1 MKKSGNGSPKR
12 KRTGLRGLIL
22 GAGCILCVRAVLAL
36 WPYPELDAFR
46 ERSYGLVLQDRKGLI
61 LRVFPAADGVRREWA
76 DLAEIPAGVVRIF
89 LRAEDRRFY
98 FHPGVDPLSVLGS
111 ALRNLQAGRIVSG
124 ASTVTMQ
131 LARLIRAHPG
141 SLRGKLREA
150 GDALRLEARLS
161 KKEILELWLNNIP
174 FGSNIE
180 GLPAMG
186 RARFGRPAAAL
197 DESRAALL
205 AMVPRRPGRYDPAV
219 NPEGAVSAALAFSVR
234 RGLGLGEAAL
244 RDAAAE
250 ATAPAAA
257 PAAAPAEAP
266 AAASAEAPAARVG
279 TPGFSEKAPFF
290 APHFTEAA
298 ALSLKAAGNPPPPG
312 PVRTTLDRDFQ
323 AYAEELLQGALGQVR
338 DNRVTTGAVLAIEND
353 TGLIRVYVGS
363 ASWFD
368 EEHSGKID
376 GVRVINQPGSC
387 LKPFLYALALDS
399 GFGPQDILPDLPTI
413 FGGHEAYIPSNF
425 NRRFNGPVR
434 LRVALASSLNIPAVY
449 TIERLGVASFED
461 FLVSLGFDSIAASR
475 GVHGTGLALGNGEV
489 SLWELVRAFSVFPR
503 GGTLVNLNYM
513 EDPGLRGG
521 AESRQVMSPYA
532 AWVISDV
539 LADRASRFTGFGPAP
554 VLATPFSAMFKTG
567 TANQFQHIWAL
578 GASRRFTVGVWMG
591 NFSGETV
598 IGSTGSSIPARIAA
612 ELLTVL
618 EREDGGGGPAGG
630 APPELAVPV
639 PICALSGMAAGP
651 DCGGRL
657 REWLLPDRIPPP
669 CTWHRKSGLVYPPEY
684 QAWLEERFRSG
695 RAGNGPGEK
704 SAARIR
710 IPVSGSVF
718 YLDPALPPE
727 AQALRLETAGFGPE
741 APVYIDHI
749 LQGVLNPAGV
759 YVLPLFRGRHRV
771 TVEDDTGALAWADFE
786 VR

>member
-1 MKKSGNGSPKR
+1 
-12 KRTGLRGLIL
+12 L
-22 GAGCILCVRAVLAL
+22 AV
-36 WPYPELDAFR
+36 
-46 ERSYGLVLQDRKGLI
+46 QDRKGLT
-61 LRVFPAADGVRREWA
+61 LRVFPADDGVRREWA
-76 DLAEIPAGVVRIF
+76 DLEEIPGGVVRIF

-98 FHPGVDPLSVLGS
+98 FHPGVDPLAALRS
-111 ALRNLQAGRIVSG
+111 ALRNLREGRIVSG
-124 ASTVTMQ
+124 ASTITMQ
-131 LARLIRAHPG
+131 LARMVRPRPG
-141 SLRGKLREA
+141 GFGGKLREA

-197 DESRAALL
+197 DESRGALL
-205 AMVPRRPGRYDPAV
+205 AMVPRRPGRYDPAL
-219 NPEGAVSAALAFSVR
+219 NPGAAADAALAFSVR
-234 RGLGLGEAAL
+234 CGLGLDEAAL
-244 RDAAAE
+244 RKAAGE
-250 ATAPAAA
+250 
-257 PAAAPAEAP
+257 
-266 AAASAEAPAARVG
+266 AAREG
-279 TPGFSEKAPFF
+279 APGFLAKVPFS
-290 APHFTEAA
+290 APHFTEAIA
-298 ALSLKAAGNPPPPG
+298 ASLKAAGNSPPPRS
-312 PVRTTLDRDFQ
+312 VRSTLDLNFQ
-323 AYAEELLQGALGQVR
+323 AYGEELLQGALSRLG
-338 DNRVTTGAVLAIEND
+338 DNRVTNGAVLALEND
-353 TGLIRVYVGS
+353 TGAIRVYVGS

-376 GVRVINQPGSC
+376 GVRVVNQPGSC

-399 GFGPQDILPDLPTI
+399 GFGPQEVLPDLPTI
-413 FGGHEAYIPSNF
+413 FGGGEAYVPANF

-449 TIERLGVASFED
+449 MIERLGVGAFED

-475 GVHGTGLALGNGEV
+475 GAHGSGLALGNGAV
-489 SLWELVRAFSVFPR
+489 SLAELTRAFSVFPR
-503 GGTLVNLNYM
+503 GGSLVSLKYV
-513 EDPGLRGG
+513 EEAGRGLEAGG
-521 AESRQVMSPYA
+521 LLQGGESRQVMSPYA

-539 LADRASRFTGFGPAP
+539 LADRGSRFTGFGPAP
-554 VLATPFSAMFKTG
+554 VLATPFSSMFKTG

-612 ELLTVL
+612 ELLTAL
-618 EREDGGGGPAGG
+618 ETGGSRNGPVGGE
-630 APPELAVPV
+630 PPEFAAAV

-651 DCGGRL
+651 DCGGTL
-657 REWLLPDRIPPP
+657 REWLPPDRIPPP
-669 CTWHRKSGLVYPPEY
+669 CTWHRETGLVYPPEY
-684 QAWLEERFRSG
+684 QAWLAERSRSG
-695 RAGNGPGEK
+695 RAGNGAGPGRK
-704 SAARIR
+704 SGARIR

-718 YLDPALPPE
+718 YLDPGLPPE

-759 YVLPLFRGRHRV
+759 FILPLFRGRHRV
-771 TVEDDTGALAWADFE
+771 TVADDTGAEAWADFE

>member
-1 MKKSGNGSPKR
+1 
-12 KRTGLRGLIL
+12 
-22 GAGCILCVRAVLAL
+22 
-36 WPYPELDAFR
+36 
-46 ERSYGLVLQDRKGLI
+46 
-61 LRVFPAADGVRREWA
+61 
-76 DLAEIPAGVVRIF
+76 
-89 LRAEDRRFY
+89 
-98 FHPGVDPLSVLGS
+98 
-111 ALRNLQAGRIVSG
+111 
-124 ASTVTMQ
+124 MQ
-131 LARLIRAHPG
+131 LARLVRTHSG
-141 SLRGKLREA
+141 GFWGKFREA

-219 NPEGAVSAALAFSVR
+219 NPGAAVSAALAFSAR
-234 RGLGLGEAAL
+234 CGLGLSEAAL
-244 RDAAAE
+244 REAAGE
-250 ATAPAAA
+250 AARE
-257 PAAAPAEAP
+257 EARTDTQ
-266 AAASAEAPAARVG
+266 ASA
-279 TPGFSEKAPFF
+279 PGFLEKAPFF
-290 APHFTEAA
+290 APHFTEAIA
-298 ALSLKAAGNPPPPG
+298 ASLKAADIPPLCS
-312 PVRTTLDRDFQ
+312 VRSTLDLDFQ
-323 AYAEELLQGALGQVR
+323 VYGEELLQGALGRLR
-338 DNRVTTGAVLAIEND
+338 DNRVTNGAILAVEND
-353 TGLIRVYVGS
+353 TGAIRVYVGS

-413 FGGHEAYIPSNF
+413 FGGSEAYAPSNF

-449 TIERLGVASFED
+449 TIERLGVGAFED
-461 FLVSLGFDSIAASR
+461 FLVSLGFDSIDASR
-475 GVHGTGLALGNGEV
+475 GVHGAGLALGNGEV
-489 SLWELVRAFSVFPR
+489 SLSELVRAFSVFPR
-503 GGTLVNLNYM
+503 GGSLISLKYIEETGGGL
-513 EDPGLRGG
+513 EDRGPLG
-521 AESRQVMSPYA
+521 GGESRQVMSPYA

-539 LADRASRFTGFGPAP
+539 LSDRASRFTGFGPAP
-554 VLATPFSAMFKTG
+554 VLATPFPAMFKTG

-591 NFSGETV
+591 NFSGATV

-612 ELLTVL
+612 ELLKAL
-618 EREDGGGGPAGG
+618 ETEGSRDGPVGGGP
-630 APPELAVPV
+630 PEFTTAV

-657 REWLLPDRIPPP
+657 WEWLLPDRIPAP
-669 CTWHRKSGLVYPPEY
+669 CTWHRKTGLVYPPEY
-684 QAWLEERFRSG
+684 QAWLEERFRAG
-695 RAGNGPGEK
+695 RAGNWDGPGER
-704 SAARIR
+704 SGALIR

-718 YLDPALPPE
+718 YLDPSLPPE

-741 APVYIDHI
+741 APVYIDQI

-759 YVLPLFRGRHRV
+759 YALPLFRGRHRV
-771 TVEDDTGALAWADFE
+771 TVEDDTGARAWADFE

>member
-1 MKKSGNGSPKR
+1 MKKKGRGNSAGGKR
-12 KRTGLRGLIL
+12 KWLRRLIL
-22 GAGCILCVRAVLAL
+22 GAGCILGIRAALAL
-36 WPYPELDAFR
+36 WPYPELELFR
-46 ERSYGLVLQDRKGLI
+46 GRSYGLAVQDRTGRT
-61 LRVFPAADGVRREWA
+61 LRVFPARDGVRREWA
-76 DLAEIPAGVVRIF
+76 DLEEIPAGVVRIF

-98 FHPGVDPLSVLGS
+98 VHPGVDPLAVLGS
-111 ALRNLQAGRIVSG
+111 ALRNLREGRIVSG

-131 LARLIRAHPG
+131 LARLVRPRAG
-141 SLRGKLREA
+141 GLGGKLREA

-186 RARFGRPAAAL
+186 RARFGRPVAAL

-205 AMVPRRPGRYDPAV
+205 AMVPRRPSRYDPAV
-219 NPEGAVSAALAFSVR
+219 NPEAAVSAALAFSAR
-234 RGLGLGEAAL
+234 CALGLKEAALWEAAGEAAQEGVL
-244 RDAAAE
+244 L
-250 ATAPAAA
+250 
-257 PAAAPAEAP
+257 
-266 AAASAEAPAARVG
+266 
-279 TPGFSEKAPFF
+279 EKAPFF
-290 APHFTEAA
+290 APHFTEAIA
-298 ALSLKAAGNPPPPG
+298 ASLRAAGNSPPLPW
-312 PVRTTLDRDFQ
+312 VRSTLDLNFQ
-323 AYAEELLQGALGQVR
+323 TYGEELLQGALGQLR
-338 DNRVTTGAVLAIEND
+338 NHRVTNGAILAIEND
-353 TGLIRVYVGS
+353 TGAIRVYVGS
-363 ASWFD
+363 ASWFA
-368 EEHSGKID
+368 EESSGKID

-413 FGGHEAYIPSNF
+413 FGGSEAYVPANF

-449 TIERLGVASFED
+449 MIERLGVGAFED

-475 GVHGTGLALGNGEV
+475 GVHGSGLALGNGEV
-489 SLWELVRAFSVFPR
+489 SLAELVRAFSVFPR
-503 GGTLVNLNYM
+503 GGSLVPLNYIEETGQGL
-513 EDPGLRGG
+513 EDSGPLGG
-521 AESRQVMSPYA
+521 GESRQVMSPYA

-554 VLATPFSAMFKTG
+554 VLATPFSSMFKTG

-612 ELLTVL
+612 ELLRAL
-618 EREDGGGGPAGG
+618 ETTGSRDGPVGGD
-630 APPELAVPV
+630 PPELAAAVS
-639 PICALSGMAAGP
+639 ICALSGMAAGP
-651 DCGGRL
+651 DCGGTL

-669 CTWHRKSGLVYPPEY
+669 CTWHQRTGLVYPPEY
-684 QAWLEERFRSG
+684 QAWLEERFHSG
-695 RAGNGPGEK
+695 RAGNRAGGTSGP
-704 SAARIR
+704 RIR

-718 YLDPALPPE
+718 YLDPSLPPE
-727 AQALRLETAGFGPE
+727 AQALRLETSGFGPE
-741 APVYIDHI
+741 APVYIDQI

-759 YVLPLFRGRHRV
+759 FALPLFRGRHQV
-771 TVEDDTGALAWADFE
+771 TVEDDTGATAWADFE
-786 VR
+786 VRG